1 MQSHTRT
8 LIAVVGIGLGLMMP
22 LRLAWANSQF
32 FQQLS
37 AASLQWQLSIPAS
50 ENPILDKTGAKCLV
64 GQRGSV
70 WFLVPD
76 IPPDTPTTRTCA
88 VPEGKVLFVGLT
100 ISIQADIPNVC
111 GQGPEHIPIEDLY
124 ASAAAFQDGVTVTD
138 LTLDGERINDLH
150 RVQSPVFEL

>member
-50 ENPILDKTGAKCLV
+50 ENPILDKTGAKSLV